1 MNNTVLHKADTRGF
15 ANHEWLKSFHTF
27 SFANYFNPNR
37 MRFGTLR
44 VLNDDTIAPGRGFDT
59 HPHENM
65 EIISIPLEGG
75 LEHRDSMGNVSIV
88 QEGDIQVM
96 SAGTGIMHSEYNL
109 NSDKV
114 GKFLQI
120 WIYPIIKN
128 VKPRYDQIKLTLK
141 KNSIL
146 QVLSPNPEDEGVWI
160 HQNAWFHLADFEPG
174 GNAFYKLKKSDN
186 GVYFFVISGKVSV
199 NGIELEKRDGLGIWN
214 LESFDL
220 NFTEKSELLI
230 MDVPMNV

>member
-1 MNNTVLHKADTRGF
+1 MNCSVLHKADTRGF
-15 ANHEWLKSFHTF
+15 ANHGWLKSFHTF

-44 VLNDDTIAPGRGFDT
+44 VLNDDTIAPGKGFDT

-75 LEHRDSMGNVSIV
+75 LEHRDSMGNISIV
-88 QEGDIQVM
+88 PEGDIQVM
-96 SAGTGIMHSEYNL
+96 SAGTGIMHSEYNM
-109 NSDKV
+109 NNDKI

-120 WIYPIIKN
+120 WIYPITKN
-128 VKPRYDQIKLTLK
+128 VKPRYDQITLDK
-141 KNSIL
+141 KPNTLSQI
-146 QVLSPNPEDEGVWI
+146 LSPNPEDEGVWI

-174 GNAFYKLKKSDN
+174 ANAFYKLKKSDN
-186 GVYFFVISGKVSV
+186 GVYFFLISGKASI
-199 NGIELEKRDGLGIWN
+199 NGIELEKRDGVGIWN
-214 LESFDL
+214 LETFDL
-220 NFTEKSELLI
+220 NFVEKSELLI